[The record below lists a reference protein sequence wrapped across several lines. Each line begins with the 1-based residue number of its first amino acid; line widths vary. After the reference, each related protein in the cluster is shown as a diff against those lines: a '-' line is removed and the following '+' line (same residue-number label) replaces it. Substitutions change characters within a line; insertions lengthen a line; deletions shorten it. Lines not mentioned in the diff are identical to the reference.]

1 MSIKKVEAYE
11 TSDGR
16 IFKCKQ
22 IAKEQEEYLEVEKN
36 EKEYY
41 HFDIEAEFKI
51 SCKDFVEFAVET
63 DKGKEEALKIAKEIF
78 KEEIDHF
85 SWDIYDIKITS
96 IK

>member
-51 SCKDFVEFAVET
+51 SCKDFVAFSRSE
-63 DKGKEEALKIAKEIF
+63 KEAKQIAIDDFSDYPSDYEWDI
-78 KEEIDHF
+78 EEIY
-85 SWDIYDIKITS
+85 ITKIE
-96 IK
+96 KV